1 MCLCLMHIL
10 DECLGC
16 GADIYNWCDLSGLA
30 YIVAMSW
37 VCECRRGVYKRHMYF
52 VLYECVK
59 GVCV

>member
-1 MCLCLMHIL
+1 MNVWGVGL
-10 DECLGC
+10 
-16 GADIYNWCDLSGLA
+16 IYTINCDLSGLA
-30 YIVAMSW
+30 YIVAMFW